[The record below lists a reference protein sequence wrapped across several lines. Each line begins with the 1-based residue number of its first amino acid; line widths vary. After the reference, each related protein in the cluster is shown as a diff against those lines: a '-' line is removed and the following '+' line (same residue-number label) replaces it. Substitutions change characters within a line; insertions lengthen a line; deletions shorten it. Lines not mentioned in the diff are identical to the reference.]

1 MIIGSKRDKSN
12 GYKRA
17 QEISVLFSKTTIL
30 HQDLT
35 INQKIKKPDELKK
48 SREKIS
54 DQTPVAYSCSAF

>member
-35 INQKIKKPDELKK
+35 INQKIKKRM
-48 SREKIS
+48 S
-54 DQTPVAYSCSAF
+54 